1 MARTPPPFD
10 IRAMLGSPCPYC
22 SEPYD
27 ISLLELWSAD
37 RSFSLTTCCA
47 EAYEEISYEM
57 QYIRGNEKAFGA
69 FLEALGW
76 SRYTGRAPRGVYVT
90 DWGHIEVDAGLEL
103 VSVTFAEAKAFIAEH
118 HRHHAP
124 PVGWRFGFGVK
135 NWRDLVAVAT
145 CGRPVARMLDP
156 DRVLEV
162 TRLCVDPT
170 LPDAV
175 VKDACS
181 FLYGACAR
189 EARRRGFERIITYTL
204 ASESGASVKAAGF
217 RRAAVTAGGSWDTP
231 SRRRTDSAPTG
242 PKQRWELTFARNAR
256 AAPGGQLSLLKVR
269 G

>member
-1 MARTPPPFD
+1 MRSRGRVRPALSLQGLRYAGGELEFASL
-10 IRAMLGSPCPYC
+10 RV
-22 SEPYD
+22 SE
-27 ISLLELWSAD
+27 
-37 RSFSLTTCCA
+37 A
-47 EAYEEISYEM
+47 EAALAGYLAEGREILARAGEE
-57 QYIRGNEKAFGA
+57 
-69 FLEALGW
+69 EA
-76 SRYTGRAPRGVYVT
+76 SI
-90 DWGHIEVDAGLEL
+90 D
-103 VSVTFAEAKAFIAEH
+103 
-118 HRHHAP
+118 
-124 PVGWRFGFGVK
+124 
-135 NWRDLVAVAT
+135 
-145 CGRPVARMLDP
+145 
-156 DRVLEV
+156 
-162 TRLCVDPT
+162 DPT

-256 AAPGGQLSLLKVR
+256 AAPGGQLSLLTVR